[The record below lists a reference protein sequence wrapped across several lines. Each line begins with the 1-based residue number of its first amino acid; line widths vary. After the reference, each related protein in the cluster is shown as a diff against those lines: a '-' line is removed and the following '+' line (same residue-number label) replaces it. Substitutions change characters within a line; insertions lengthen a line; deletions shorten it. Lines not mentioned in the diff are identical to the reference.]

1 MSLAAKQNIR
11 CIGAPISAG
20 APFRGAER
28 GPAELRATGLAAWLA
43 DVVDEVR
50 WETSGEEMLQSAGLD
65 AWLES
70 HAELCAQVVRDG
82 DFPLVIGGDHSLAA
96 ATWRGIGR
104 ALGQAPGLLWID
116 AHLDAHTPITS
127 PSGNLHGMP
136 VAALLGE
143 GGSVLS
149 GVAGPPLQPSE
160 VVLLAGHSYEPAELE
175 LLRRLGV
182 SVHLLS
188 EVRRR
193 GLEALIDDACCHFGD
208 RPWGISLDVDAVD
221 PVYAPGVS
229 TPVPGGLSVDEL
241 VSALAGVCLRP
252 GCIALE
258 IAEFNPTKDLAGR
271 TRRLIEAICRAAFT
285 ESCTG

>member
-1 MSLAAKQNIR
+1 MSLATKRNIR

-28 GPAELRATGLAAWLA
+28 GPPELMATGLGAWLA
-43 DVVDEVR
+43 GVAGEVR
-50 WETSGEEMLQSAGLD
+50 WEMSGEAMLQSTGLAD
-65 AWLES
+65 WLES

-82 DFPLVIGGDHSLAA
+82 DFPLVIGGDHSMAA

-104 ALGQAPGLLWID
+104 AFGRAPGLLWID

-143 GGSVLS
+143 GESVLS
-149 GVAGPPLQPSE
+149 RVAGPPLQPGG
-160 VVLLAGHSYEPAELE
+160 VVLLSGHSYEPAELK
-175 LLRRLGV
+175 LLRQLGV

-188 EVRRR
+188 EVRQR
-193 GLEALIDDACCHFGD
+193 GLGAWIDDVCCRFGD
-208 RPWGISLDVDAVD
+208 RSWGISLDIDAVD

-229 TPVPGGLSVDEL
+229 TPVPGGLTPEEL
-241 VSALAGVCLRP
+241 LIAMAGICRRP
-252 GCIALE
+252 GCVAFE
-258 IAEFNPTKDLAGR
+258 IAEFNPDRDQLGQ
-271 TRRLIEAICRAAFT
+271 TRRLIETICQTAFA
-285 ESCTG
+285 ESTTG